1 MKKKYIIPTID
12 NQELRNIC
20 SLMSTSYADPQEESP
35 GATEG
40 GKQAPGRNV
49 F

>member
-20 SLMSTSYADPQEESP
+20 SLMSTSYADPKEESP
-35 GATEG
+35 GATGG
-40 GKQAPGRNV
+40 GKQAPERKV